1 MTGPAMKTIALHRSP
16 EWIYSFLIDHE
27 FQPDDSI
34 STQFKER
41 YEERCIE
48 FPQLAYE
55 EIEAI
60 VNYIE
65 GCNRPPPQQA
75 QSLY

>member
-27 FQPDDSI
+27 FQSDDFI

-41 YEERCIE
+41 YDARCIK
-48 FPQLAYE
+48 FPQLTYD
-55 EIEAI
+55 EIDAI
-60 VNYIE
+60 VSYID
-65 GCNRPPPQQA
+65 GCSRAPTEPP